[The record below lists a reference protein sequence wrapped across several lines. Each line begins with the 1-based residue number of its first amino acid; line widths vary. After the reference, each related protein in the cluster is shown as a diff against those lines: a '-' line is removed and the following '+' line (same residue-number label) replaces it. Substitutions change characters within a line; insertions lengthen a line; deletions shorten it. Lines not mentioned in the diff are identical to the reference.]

1 MDDRRPLC
9 LGPIEV
15 AVGLA
20 HDHVRIGAHM
30 AVPLSTP
37 RCGSLGAA
45 RARTAERTSCSGE
58 RERRVCRQQ
67 VRRRVGSR
75 PTPSGR
81 RRLQENEGRPRA
93 RILAGGLS
101 PTVCEHPV
109 VRSLLCV
116 ELAFD

>member
-67 VRRRVGSR
+67 VRRRVGVEQHR
-75 PTPSGR
+75 
-81 RRLQENEGRPRA
+81 
-93 RILAGGLS
+93 AGGGGFKRTRSAASKNSCRRPLPNRMRAS
-101 PTVCEHPV
+101 RGQIPV
-109 VRSLLCV
+109 VRGTGI
-116 ELAFD
+116 